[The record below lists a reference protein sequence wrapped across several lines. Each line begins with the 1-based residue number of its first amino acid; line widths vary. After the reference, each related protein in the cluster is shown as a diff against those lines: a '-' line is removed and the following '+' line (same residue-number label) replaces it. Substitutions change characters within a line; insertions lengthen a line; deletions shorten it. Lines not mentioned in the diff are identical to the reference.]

1 MKKLFPASLLLTCLL
16 TSCVF
21 ATENIEICNA
31 GFELPPKYSGG
42 EVNNDS
48 YELDN
53 IFSIRCIDSNVA
65 QAIGLWASECNSS
78 QDLNIDGHPVRHF
91 CQYNKYAHGN
101 HSHAYFASGDSIY
114 EIAWTGKEID
124 SDIENLIKNTP
135 PSKIDDDAF
144 YDGMDLCLDIYKQQ
158 KIDKLNKDSD
168 YNYLEAKYNSQ
179 LDQQEQGNTR
189 LKEILLTYYVNK

>member
-1 MKKLFPASLLLTCLL
+1 MQDLNCLQ
-16 TSCVF
+16 
-21 ATENIEICNA
+21 NIPEESWITT
-31 GFELPPKYSGG
+31 
-42 EVNNDS
+42 

-65 QAIGLWASECNSS
+65 QSIGLWASECNSS

-124 SDIENLIKNTP
+124 SDIENLIKKTP